1 MNSKVIGLIPAR
13 MGSSRFYGKP
23 IVNIYNKP
31 MLYWVYDQAKKA
43 KDLKE
48 IYVVTPDLEIL
59 NKCKEFDIPCIYDK
73 RQGSTAAQKLAFSID
88 KLDGDIYLN
97 IQGDEPLLNPLA
109 ITQIINELQAN
120 TDSYYVGL
128 ISNIKNESEH
138 NDRNVVKAVINANN
152 EAMYFS
158 RTPIPEK
165 FEYGNAF
172 RVLGLYGYRKWFLE
186 LFAQIDKSKLELLES
201 GVEMLRMLELGY
213 KIKLLKTKYETMGV
227 DLPEHIPLI
236 EKEIKKRKV
245 LKQ

>member
-1 MNSKVIGLIPAR
+1 MKNKIIGLIPAR

-23 IVNIYNKP
+23 IANIYNKP
-31 MLYWVYDQAKKA
+31 MLYWVYNQAKKA
-43 KDLKE
+43 KDLEE

-59 NKCKEFDIPCIYDK
+59 DKCKEFAIPCIYDK
-73 RQGSTAAQKLAFSID
+73 RQGSTASQKLAFSIG

-109 ITQIINELQAN
+109 ITQIINELQTN
-120 TDSYYVGL
+120 KDSYYVGL
-128 ISNIKNESEH
+128 ISNIKNEAEH
-138 NDRNVVKAVINANN
+138 NDRNVVKAVINENN

-172 RVLGLYGYRKWFLE
+172 RVLGLYGYRNWFLE

-213 KIKLLKTKYETMGV
+213 KIKLLKTKYETIGV

-236 EKEIKKRKV
+236 EKEMKKRKV